1 MKTPVAVV
9 RCSSYESAALNRAV
23 AEAVELSGMPE
34 VKGKSVLLKPNI
46 LSAALPEKAIATR
59 GELLA
64 SFARL
69 LKSRG
74 AARIMAGESP
84 GFHSQDFAARKSGIR
99 DACEAEGV
107 EWIDFSEGIEV
118 DCPEGRRVKRFTV
131 AAALKE
137 ADMLVSLPKL
147 KTHGLMRYTGAIK
160 NLFGLVPGLSK
171 SGFHL
176 RFPDPKDFGAML
188 VDLAIAAKPAFCL
201 MDAVVSMEGEGPA
214 NGRPVDTGL
223 LLASRDPLALD
234 WVASSVIGY
243 DPFELPYLVDA
254 ASRGPWISG
263 PEDIEIKGLSISEAR
278 PASFELVPL
287 RSNTMFVT
295 NRLPVLLRRLL
306 RNVTVARPF
315 FDHAKC
321 VRCGDCVNICPAKAL
336 DFVPDLGATRG
347 KRIRID
353 YEKCIRCYCCHEIC
367 LEDAIRLARQPF

>member
-1 MKTPVAVV
+1 
-9 RCSSYESAALNRAV
+9 
-23 AEAVELSGMPE
+23 
-34 VKGKSVLLKPNI
+34 
-46 LSAALPEKAIATR
+46 
-59 GELLA
+59 
-64 SFARL
+64 
-69 LKSRG
+69 
-74 AARIMAGESP
+74 
-84 GFHSQDFAARKSGIR
+84 
-99 DACEAEGV
+99 
-107 EWIDFSEGIEV
+107 
-118 DCPEGRRVKRFTV
+118 
-131 AAALKE
+131 
-137 ADMLVSLPKL
+137 
-147 KTHGLMRYTGAIK
+147 
-160 NLFGLVPGLSK
+160 LSK

-176 RFPDPKDFGAML
+176 RFPDPEDFGAML

-263 PEDIEIKGLSISEAR
+263 PGDIEIVGLSISEAR

-295 NRLPVLLRRLL
+295 NRLPAPLRRLL

-336 DFVPDLGATRG
+336 DFVPDGGAARG

-367 LEDAIRLARQPF
+367 LEDAIRLARRPF